1 MELQGSYSSILDEGA
16 EVVSI
21 VVASLEAVEGL
32 CQSARVPFPVL
43 SDADHEV
50 AEAYAVYNLLGDELA
65 GPAVFIVDSERR
77 IVWNQIGRPTRVHVP
92 IATILENLP

>member
-1 MELQGSYSSILDEGA
+1 VELQENYLKIRDRGA
-16 EVVSI
+16 EVVAI

-32 CQSARVPFPVL
+32 CESAQVPFPVL
-43 SDADHEV
+43 SDVDHEV

-65 GPAVFIVDSERR
+65 APAVFIVGAERR
-77 IVWNQIGRPTRVHVP
+77 IVWNQIGRPTRVAVP